1 MSEKIDILN
10 RQPFVDNLID
20 LIKIIAQSGKGCTFS
35 LDGKWGSGKSYVL
48 EMFEKQIS
56 LYQNQDTAQDK
67 YIVFHYNCW
76 QYDFY
81 EEPAIAIVA
90 AIRNEIEKY
99 NKVLPDLSPTLQAAF
114 SVVGDI
120 GKDLLRN
127 FLQTKIGFDP
137 FEIYDKIKNG
147 ISDIRDKQDELIAE
161 SIAANDYDTYYK
173 FKEILDSTKKQLATL
188 ATEKPV
194 ILVVD
199 ELDRCMPSYA
209 IKVLERLHHLFDEDS
224 NIVVILA
231 VDKSQLERTIHQIFG
246 TGDNDT
252 NDNMCADYL
261 RKFIN
266 FSVSLDTGEISDS
279 FWTRYQYILEN
290 YDISDDKAEL
300 YLDLPNRLFED
311 LDVRSQE
318 RIMDQIQTLH
328 KLTFGNENCSAVLY
342 FELIYAAIKVRAPR
356 VNSFKWLTH
365 IYNQNNV
372 DVNKGLGVKL
382 WENLKELNSFAYMK
396 DQTTVQPSSSGRHE
410 YKILYDIPIGIVF
423 WMFAAINENRI
434 PSEFCCGYHF
444 TQYAKYSRLVENA
457 IKYHKLAQIIQ
468 S

>member
-20 LIKIIAQSGKGCTFS
+20 LINIIAQSGKGCTFS

-137 FEIYDKIKNG
+137 FEIYNKIRNG
-147 ISDIRDKQDELIAE
+147 ISDIENTRDEIIAE
-161 SIAANDYDTYYK
+161 SIASNDYDTYYK

-188 ATEKPV
+188 AAEKPV

-224 NIVVILA
+224 NIIVILA
-231 VDKSQLERTIHQIFG
+231 VDKAQLERTIHQIFG
-246 TGDNDT
+246 TGEDETDDT
-252 NDNMCADYL
+252 MCADYL

-266 FSVSLDTGEISDS
+266 FSISLNTGIISDS
-279 FWTRYQYILEN
+279 FWTRYDYILKN

-300 YLDLPNRLFED
+300 YLELPNRLFEG
-311 LDVRSQE
+311 LDIRSQE

-328 KLTFGNENCSAVLY
+328 ALTFDNNNSSAVLY
-342 FELIYAAIKVRAPR
+342 FELIYAAIKAR
-356 VNSFKWLTH
+356 VPSLNFFNWLANINSQENTS
-365 IYNQNNV
+365 
-372 DVNKGLGVKL
+372 VKSVIGTEL
-382 WENLKELNSFAYMK
+382 WEYLKELNSKVFPHNQK
-396 DQTTVQPSSSGRHE
+396 IISGRDE
-410 YKILYDIPIGIVF
+410 YKILYDIPMGIVF
-423 WMFAAINENRI
+423 WMFASLNEKTTTSPNR
-434 PSEFCCGYHF
+434 CGYQLNGF
-444 TQYAKYSRLVENA
+444 EKYNELVSQA
-457 IKYHKLAQIIQ
+457 IKYHTLANIIQ